1 VSREQPTDA
10 FSLPRTSPLETRDG
24 PR

>member
-1 VSREQPTDA
+1 LSREQPTDA